1 MEYALL
7 LMLMVMVVFL
17 LRKKR
22 VLSDKCVKN
31 IKNNYYVQSYYWVT
45 STSKMVPKIA
55 GGTGWCRRCVEGRKV
70 RRVQGQHEGG
80 QTYIVE

>member
-1 MEYALL
+1 
-7 LMLMVMVVFL
+7 MLMVMVVFL

-31 IKNNYYVQSYYWVT
+31 IKNNYYVQSYYTWVT